1 MLSISLT
8 NCLLSA
14 AAAPNTLPFLV
25 SEKLSEKV
33 KYYNVQSIV
42 RGSKMVQ
49 EIKNT
54 KVWFNKLEIAC
65 DIDIEYTNNGRP
77 TKPYLSSFI
86 IRLSARY
93 GDRIYDEIAIKVFQ
107 PSDKILVE
115 YNDKDIDLDSKSPT
129 EFNYVYAKS
138 PIEYTGIPNFSSIG
152 NAFDHMDIP
161 DYIKRV
167 LRVIVGYLSAIKIV
181 QDEIQDLSNT
191 PDDLPRVTQTLK
203 YRMILFDENPE
214 SLGKVYI
221 DEYFTINDET
231 EYEVSHN
238 TFKVEQLLQS
248 DHGELIAITDRQEI
262 EAIIPTQKE
271 FENLVQFVR
280 KLITAA
286 QRIA

>member
-1 MLSISLT
+1 
-8 NCLLSA
+8 
-14 AAAPNTLPFLV
+14 
-25 SEKLSEKV
+25 
-33 KYYNVQSIV
+33 
-42 RGSKMVQ
+42 MVQ

>member
-1 MLSISLT
+1 
-8 NCLLSA
+8 
-14 AAAPNTLPFLV
+14 
-25 SEKLSEKV
+25 
-33 KYYNVQSIV
+33 
-42 RGSKMVQ
+42 MVQ
-49 EIKNT
+49 EVKNA

-65 DIDIEYTNNGRP
+65 NIDIEHTNNGRP

-86 IRLSARY
+86 FRLSARY
-93 GDRIYDEIAIKVFQ
+93 GDRYDEIAIKVFQ

-138 PIEYTGIPNFSSIG
+138 AIEYTGIPDFSSIG
-152 NAFDHMDIP
+152 NALDHMDIP
-161 DYIKRV
+161 EYVKRV
-167 LRVIVGYLSAIKIV
+167 LKIIADHIKTIQV
-181 QDEIQDLSNT
+181 ETIQDEIQDLSNT
-191 PDDLPRVTQTLK
+191 PDDLPRVTQTVK
-203 YRMILFDENPE
+203 MYGTIFDENPYGE

-238 TFKVEQLLQS
+238 SFKVEQLLQS
-248 DHGELIAITDRQEI
+248 SHGELIAITDRQEI
-262 EAIIPTQKE
+262 LEAIIPTQKD
-271 FENLVQFVR
+271 FENLVQFVK